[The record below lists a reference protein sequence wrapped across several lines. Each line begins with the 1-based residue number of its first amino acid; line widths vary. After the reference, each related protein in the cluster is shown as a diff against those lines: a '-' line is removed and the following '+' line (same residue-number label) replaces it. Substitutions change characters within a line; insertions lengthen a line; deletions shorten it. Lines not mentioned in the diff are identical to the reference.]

1 MVLILVALT
10 VVVLSRNHGSPTT
23 TSSTTSSSTTTST
36 SLPKHFPTAVG
47 SITMTIT
54 EPASGAMS
62 ARSLV
67 TTVRYPTSG
76 APGGPNIAGATPLRS
91 AGPYPLVV
99 FSQGFDVTPE
109 SYARLLN
116 SWAAAGYVVADPAYP
131 YTSPNSPGGVV
142 ESDIVHHPADLSFV
156 ITTLLNDRALSG
168 LIESNEIA
176 VIGHSDGGDVSL
188 AAVANTCCRDARVK
202 AAVLLSGAE
211 LSWFKG
217 SYFTSA
223 SVPLLVVQ
231 GTNDLSLNP
240 VSCSV
245 DLYNQAPQPKY
256 YLSMIGQTHF
266 SAYAPPGR
274 ALNVVTRVTINF
286 LNGYL
291 RNSTSA
297 RTAMTTAGSVPGL
310 ATLTSQP
317 SLPVVAGSCPDAPT
331 G

>member
-1 MVLILVALT
+1 MNL
-10 VVVLSRNHGSPTT
+10 
-23 TSSTTSSSTTTST
+23 
-36 SLPKHFPTAVG
+36 
-47 SITMTIT
+47 TIT
-54 EPASGAMS
+54 EPASATTA

-76 APGGPNIAGATPLRS
+76 APGGPSVAGATPLRS
-91 AGPYPLVV
+91 EGPYPLVV

-109 SYARLLN
+109 TYARLLN
-116 SWAAAGYVVADPAYP
+116 SLASAGYVVADPAYP

-142 ESDIVHHPADLSFV
+142 RSDIVHHPADLSFV
-156 ITTLLNDRALSG
+156 ITTLLNDGALTG

-188 AAVANTCCRDARVK
+188 AEVANTCCRDARVK
-202 AAVLLSGAE
+202 AAVILSGAE

-231 GTNDLSLNP
+231 GTDDLSYNP

-245 DLYNQAPQPKY
+245 DLYNQASQPKY

-266 SAYAPPGR
+266 SAYIPPGP

-291 RNSTSA
+291 RHATSA
-297 RTAMTTAGSVPGL
+297 LTAMRTAGSVPGL
-310 ATLTSQP
+310 ATITSQP
-317 SLPVVAGSCPDAPT
+317 SLAAVAGSCPDAPA

>member
-1 MVLILVALT
+1 MAQPKAHLQRTATLLQMSSARHGRRNSSRRRRRVIATVLILVALT

-23 TSSTTSSSTTTST
+23 TSSTTSTTSSSTTTST
-36 SLPKHFPTAVG
+36 SLPKHSPTAVG

-91 AGPYPLVV
+91 GGPYPLVV
-99 FSQGFDVTPE
+99 FSQGLDVAPE

-142 ESDIVHHPADLSFV
+142 RSDIVHHPADLNFV

-176 VIGHSDGGDVSL
+176 VIGQSDGGDVSL
-188 AAVANTCCRDARVK
+188 AAVANTCCRDTRVK

-217 SYFTSA
+217 SYFSSA
-223 SVPLLVVQ
+223 PVPLLVVQ

-245 DLYNQAPQPKY
+245 DLY
-256 YLSMIGQTHF
+256 T
-266 SAYAPPGR
+266 
-274 ALNVVTRVTINF
+274 
-286 LNGYL
+286 
-291 RNSTSA
+291 
-297 RTAMTTAGSVPGL
+297 
-310 ATLTSQP
+310 
-317 SLPVVAGSCPDAPT
+317 
-331 G
+331 

>member
-1 MVLILVALT
+1 
-10 VVVLSRNHGSPTT
+10 
-23 TSSTTSSSTTTST
+23 
-36 SLPKHFPTAVG
+36 
-47 SITMTIT
+47 
-54 EPASGAMS
+54 
-62 ARSLV
+62 
-67 TTVRYPTSG
+67 
-76 APGGPNIAGATPLRS
+76 
-91 AGPYPLVV
+91 
-99 FSQGFDVTPE
+99 
-109 SYARLLN
+109 
-116 SWAAAGYVVADPAYP
+116 
-131 YTSPNSPGGVV
+131 
-142 ESDIVHHPADLSFV
+142 VHHPADLNFV

-188 AAVANTCCRDARVK
+188 AAVANTCCRDTRVK

-217 SYFTSA
+217 SYFSSA
-223 SVPLLVVQ
+223 PVPLLVVQ

-256 YLSMIGQTHF
+256 YLSMIGQTHL
-266 SAYAPPGR
+266 SAYVPPGP
-274 ALNVVTRVTINF
+274 ALNVVTRVTITF

-297 RTAMTTAGSVPGL
+297 LTAMTTASSVPGL

>member
-1 MVLILVALT
+1 
-10 VVVLSRNHGSPTT
+10 
-23 TSSTTSSSTTTST
+23 
-36 SLPKHFPTAVG
+36 
-47 SITMTIT
+47 
-54 EPASGAMS
+54 
-62 ARSLV
+62 
-67 TTVRYPTSG
+67 
-76 APGGPNIAGATPLRS
+76 
-91 AGPYPLVV
+91 V
-99 FSQGFDVTPE
+99 FSQGLDVAPE

-142 ESDIVHHPADLSFV
+142 RSDIVHHPADLNFV

-176 VIGHSDGGDVSL
+176 VIGQSDGGDVSL
-188 AAVANTCCRDARVK
+188 AAVANTCCRDTRVK

-211 LSWFKG
+211 FSWFKG
-217 SYFTSA
+217 SYFSSA
-223 SVPLLVVQ
+223 PVPLLVVQ

-266 SAYAPPGR
+266 SAYVQPGP
-274 ALNVVTRVTINF
+274 ALNVVTRVTITF

-297 RTAMTTAGSVPGL
+297 LTAMTTASSVPGL